1 MAERDSNAPLESIRR
16 IKIKDLKVTPLGEE
30 LVNSEAMRPYLS
42 YAIAELT
49 VSAQAMQD
57 SGAIIK
63 NLPLEQRY
71 IWRVLRALESGFA
84 DFDSYSI
91 KLDLP
96 HLDDVLKREMIE
108 ELTLRLQQLVIPSR
122 TLKGECRPFT
132 DPPAT
137 AAAICRSSL
146 AIL

>member
-1 MAERDSNAPLESIRR
+1 
-16 IKIKDLKVTPLGEE
+16 
-30 LVNSEAMRPYLS
+30 
-42 YAIAELT
+42 
-49 VSAQAMQD
+49 MQD